1 MTDGSDQRPPIRVL
15 LAVGNPERERRLR
28 DALSSD
34 GLVVVGRCLDGP
46 SLVEQAARP
55 DVDVALASSD
65 LHRLSAATLTALLQ
79 ARLPVVLL
87 AESVEIEKYRG
98 LAHLMSVASA
108 DAEVATALRQALA
121 RGVNYGPS
129 PEAGRSEGSGD
140 GVAESENPGGR
151 VIAVV
156 SGKGA
161 PGVTTLAIGLAAA
174 LANRGRRVV
183 LVDADLRGG
192 NVVGYLDLDP
202 RRGIL
207 GLTFG
212 GNGASEEA
220 RLEEELQEGPGF
232 MVLAGIER
240 PESRYRVSAELP
252 TAAVTTLRGLFE
264 DIVVDVGEVVGGV
277 SPPTTDAILRL
288 ADRVLLVAGA
298 DLVALWNA
306 RSAAR
311 HLREGLS
318 IAEEAVGVVL
328 NRREGREHYAAR
340 EVERALGLP
349 VLAVVREDRRA
360 ARRAI
365 EQQVPIT
372 AVRGRAA
379 RELKA
384 LASRLAV
391 EVPAAVRKPKKRWLL
406 PFKRGLV
413 RRA

>member
-1 MTDGSDQRPPIRVL
+1 
-15 LAVGNPERERRLR
+15 
-28 DALSSD
+28 
-34 GLVVVGRCLDGP
+34 
-46 SLVEQAARP
+46 LVEQAARG
-55 DVDVALASSD
+55 DVDAALASSD
-65 LHRLSAATLTALLQ
+65 LHRLSAATLTALHQ

-87 AESVEIEKYRG
+87 AESVGIERYRG
-98 LAHLMSVASA
+98 LAHLLPAASA
-108 DAEVATALRQALA
+108 DADVPQALRKALA
-121 RGVNYGPS
+121 RGPNYGPS
-129 PEAGRSEGSGD
+129 PEAGRSEGSRG

-161 PGVTTLAIGLAAA
+161 PGVTTLAIGLAGA

-202 RRGIL
+202 RRGLL

-232 MVLAGIER
+232 MVLAGVER
-240 PESRYRVSAELP
+240 PDSRHNVSPELV
-252 TAAVTTLRGLFE
+252 TVALTTLKALFE
-264 DIVVDVGEVVGGV
+264 DIVVDVGEVVGGI
-277 SPPTTDAILRL
+277 SPSTTDAILRS

-306 RSAAR
+306 RSAVR
-311 HLREGLS
+311 YLREGLG
-318 IAEEAVGVVL
+318 ITDETVAVVL
-328 NRREGREHYAAR
+328 NRKEGREQYAAR
-340 EVERALGLP
+340 EVERALGLS
-349 VLAVVREDRRA
+349 VFGMVREDRRA

-365 EQQVPIT
+365 ERQLPIT
-372 AVRGRAA
+372 AVRGRTA
-379 RELKA
+379 RELRA

-391 EVPAAVRKPKKRWLL
+391 AVPAAAPRRKRRWFRPLKRSLAE
-406 PFKRGLV
+406 RT
-413 RRA
+413 

>member
-1 MTDGSDQRPPIRVL
+1 VTDGSSERPPIRVL

-28 DALSSD
+28 DALSND
-34 GLVVVGRCLDGP
+34 GLVVAGRCLDGP
-46 SLVEQAARP
+46 SLVEQAAGG
-55 DVDVALASSD
+55 DVDAALASSD
-65 LHRLSAATLTALLQ
+65 LHRLSAATLTALHQ

-87 AESVEIEKYRG
+87 AESVEIEKYRS
-98 LAHLMSVASA
+98 LAHLLPAASA
-108 DAEVATALRQALA
+108 DADVATALRQALA
-121 RGVNYGPS
+121 RGPNYGPS
-129 PEAGRSEGSGD
+129 PEAGRSEGSGG

-202 RRGIL
+202 RRGML

-212 GNGASEEA
+212 GNGASAEA

-232 MVLAGIER
+232 MVLAGVER
-240 PESRYRVSAELP
+240 PDSRHNVSPELA
-252 TAAVTTLRGLFE
+252 TAAVTTLRSLFE
-264 DIVVDVGEVVGGV
+264 DIVVDVGEAIGAV
-277 SPPTTDAILRL
+277 SSSTTDAVLRS

-306 RSAAR
+306 RSAVG
-311 HLREGLS
+311 HVREGLG
-318 IAEEAVGVVL
+318 IAEEAMAVVL
-328 NRREGREHYAAR
+328 NRREGRQHYAPA

-349 VLAVVREDRRA
+349 VLAVVREDRRS
-360 ARRAI
+360 ARRAM
-365 EQQVPIT
+365 ERQLPIT

-384 LASRLAV
+384 LASRLTVAT
-391 EVPAAVRKPKKRWLL
+391 PAAAPRRKRRWLRPL
-406 PFKRGLV
+406 KRSV
-413 RRA
+413 AERT

>member
-1 MTDGSDQRPPIRVL
+1 
-15 LAVGNPERERRLR
+15 
-28 DALSSD
+28 
-34 GLVVVGRCLDGP
+34 
-46 SLVEQAARP
+46 
-55 DVDVALASSD
+55 
-65 LHRLSAATLTALLQ
+65 
-79 ARLPVVLL
+79 VVLL

-98 LAHLMSVASA
+98 LAHPLPAASA
-108 DAEVATALRQALA
+108 DAEVATALRRALA
-121 RGVNYGPS
+121 RGANYGPS
-129 PEAGRSEGSGD
+129 PEAGISSGASD
-140 GVAESENPGGR
+140 GAAESEGPGGR

-202 RRGIL
+202 RRGLL

-212 GNGASEEA
+212 GNGASQET
-220 RLEEELQEGPGF
+220 RLQEELQEGPGF

-240 PESRYRVSAELP
+240 PDSRHGVSAELA
-252 TAAVTTLRGLFE
+252 TVALTTLRALFE
-264 DIVVDVGEVVGGV
+264 EIVVDVGEVVGGV
-277 SPPTTDAILRL
+277 SSSTTAAILRS
-288 ADRVLLVAGA
+288 ADRVLLVTGA

-306 RSAAR
+306 RSAVR
-311 HLREGLS
+311 HLREGLG

-328 NRREGREHYAAR
+328 NRREGREHYAPV
-340 EVERALGLP
+340 EVERTLGLA

-365 EQQVPIT
+365 ERQLPIT

-384 LASRLAV
+384 LASRLAIAA
-391 EVPAAVRKPKKRWLL
+391 PASAPSRKRRWLRPL
-406 PFKRGLV
+406 KRSLAE
-413 RRA
+413 RT